1 MARSISF
8 RDLAFPLALG
18 AAAVLSSCGPSPSE
32 PPEDTAG
39 AAQEVPPPAPAELEA
54 DTIPVNLRG
63 NWGMNAADCEG
74 GASAKGLLEIDGTT
88 LTFYESVGTLEN
100 VDNASPGSIQGE
112 FAFEGEGMEWTREMK
127 LETRD
132 GGQVLVRQELGDEA
146 MPGAIEYRKCT

>member
-8 RDLAFPLALG
+8 RLLAFPLTLG
-18 AAAVLSSCGPSPSE
+18 AAVALTSCGPSPSE
-32 PPEDTAG
+32 APEETTVG
-39 AAQEVPPPAPAELEA
+39 AEEVPPPTPAAVEVE
-54 DTIPVNLRG
+54 TIPANLQG

-88 LTFYESVGTLEN
+88 LTFYESVGTLGE
-100 VDNASPGSIQGE
+100 VDNASPGSIHAE

-127 LETRD
+127 LETREN
-132 GGQVLVRQELGDEA
+132 GQVLVRQEFGNEA